1 MALQKI
7 RECIRDC
14 QRPVSSQSELNVLA
28 AEADDR
34 DITGYGDVIGGNE
47 LSESERKRLTGDF
60 LIDVRKMSESG
71 DTIIAMA
78 VALEWGDQGMAE
90 ASDRSNRLKPRPMRS
105 F

>member
-1 MALQKI
+1 MALRKI

-28 AEADDR
+28 EETDEPE
-34 DITGYGDVIGGNE
+34 ITDTATVIVGSE

-78 VALEWGDQGMAE
+78 VALE
-90 ASDRSNRLKPRPMRS
+90 
-105 F
+105 